1 MGATLGRLITDYGS
15 LLEAFRERAQELE
28 ISREGIDSVAG
39 WADGYAS
46 KLLAGE
52 AAKKRKIIGP
62 MSLGLMLGTLGLKM
76 ILVEDPEATAR
87 TLARRTPVN
96 RANQR
101 FGNVCRISATLL
113 PPPSQPASPPPLTIV
128 ASAKTRRGSKY
139 G

>member
-1 MGATLGRLITDYGS
+1 MGAELGRLISDYGA

-28 ISREGIDSVAG
+28 ISRVAIDEIAG

-52 AAKKRKIIGP
+52 AAKRRKIIGP
-62 MSLGLMLGTLGLKM
+62 LSLGLMLGTLGLKM

-87 TLARRTPVN
+87 TLKRRAPVD
-96 RANQR
+96 RRQQR
-101 FGNVCRISATLL
+101 FGNISRISATLL
-113 PPPSQPASPPPLTIV
+113 PPPSQPASPPILTIV